1 MGYPRSHLVASDAP
15 GWYHCTSRCVRRAF
29 LCGVDKQTGRNYEH
43 RRQWIADRI
52 SELAG
57 IFAVGVYGYAVMSNH
72 YHVVVR
78 VDPDIAAKWSD
89 EEIADRWVE
98 LFPRGNE
105 ARDRLHRDGLL
116 ADPQRL
122 ALLRQRLGSLSWFM
136 RCLNEPIARRANA
149 ADDVRGHFWEARFK
163 CQALLDDHAVLAAMA
178 YVDLNPVRAG
188 IATGIED
195 SEYTSVQTR
204 LQGLRADHDAW
215 QALAASVDAAACDPL
230 PLRPVAGPTGGEALC
245 LSLPQYIALVD
256 WTGRQWR
263 EGKASIDASRPAAL
277 ATLGIHADD
286 WLKQV
291 RGVGSGYWRAVGRA
305 EALVERAKSMGQ
317 SWLRGVSFARG
328 IRLAFR

>member
-1 MGYPRSHLVASDAP
+1 MGYPRSHLVATDAA

-29 LCGVDKQTGRNYEH
+29 LCGADALTGRDYEY

-52 SELAG
+52 IELAD
-57 IFAVGVYGYAVMSNH
+57 IFAVAVYGYAVMSNH

-78 VDPDIAAKWSD
+78 VAPDIASRWSD
-89 EEIADRWVE
+89 EDVADRWIE
-98 LFPRGNE
+98 LFPRGDE
-105 ARDRLHRDGLL
+105 TRDQLHRDGLL
-116 ADPQRL
+116 ADPERL

-149 ADDVRGHFWEARFK
+149 DDDVRGHFWEARFK

-188 IATGIED
+188 IATDLAGSD
-195 SEYTSVQTR
+195 YTSVQAR
-204 LQGLRADHDAW
+204 LRAMDVDQAGW
-215 QALAASVDAAACDPL
+215 QAIADSVEASKHGPAA
-230 PLRPVAGPTGGEALC
+230 LRPVAGPSGGEDPC
-245 LSLPQYIALVD
+245 LALPQYIALVD

-263 EGKASIDASRPAAL
+263 EGKASIDASRPPALAAL
-277 ATLGIHADD
+277 GIGGDD

-305 EALVERAKSMGQ
+305 ELLVGRARSLGQ
-317 SWLRGVSFARG
+317 RWLRGVSYAR
-328 IRLAFR
+328 RLGAALR